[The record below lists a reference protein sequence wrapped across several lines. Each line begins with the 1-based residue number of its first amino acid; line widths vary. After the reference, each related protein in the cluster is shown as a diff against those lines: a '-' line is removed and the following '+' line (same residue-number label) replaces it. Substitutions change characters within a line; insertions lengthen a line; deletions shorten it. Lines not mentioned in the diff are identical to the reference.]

1 MTIDVCISK
10 AWFDEVKGGVSY
22 ENAFIY
28 GDVMTGK
35 EMVEV
40 SVNEEEFNRVSVE
53 KGWM

>member
-1 MTIDVCISK
+1 MMIDVCISK
-10 AWFDEVKGGVSY
+10 AWFDEVKNNVSY

-28 GDVMTGK
+28 GDVAMGR

-40 SVNEEEFNRVSVE
+40 SVNEEEFNKVSAE